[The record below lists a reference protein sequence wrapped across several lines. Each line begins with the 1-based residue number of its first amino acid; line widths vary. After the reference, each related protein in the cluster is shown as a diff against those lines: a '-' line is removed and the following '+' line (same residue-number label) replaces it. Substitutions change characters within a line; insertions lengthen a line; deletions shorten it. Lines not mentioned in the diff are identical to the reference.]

1 MIEYANTSSGAEV
14 RRGMSFRVTLR
25 GALDLGH
32 ILNPFTLA
40 DDWATFVERWRAAV
54 VAGKSLAA
62 ATVSVPALT
71 EGNIG
76 ITSRAV
82 VDVNIIGAEMGV
94 SVSSL
99 AQSWDALIAGIDVVK
114 VEGIG
119 APSAS
124 GRAGALNDASTQA
137 GDPFGLKRVFSEAK
151 TILVLVVLGIVLIT
165 LRRRSRGDF

>member
-14 RRGMSFRVTLR
+14 RRGMAFRVTLR
-25 GALDLGH
+25 GALDLAH
-32 ILNPFTLA
+32 ILNPFTLG
-40 DDWATFVERWRAAV
+40 DDWATFVERWRSAV
-54 VAGKSLAA
+54 AAGKSLAA
-62 ATVSVPALT
+62 ATVSPAALT

-76 ITSRAV
+76 IGSRAV

-119 APSAS
+119 APSAT
-124 GRAGALNDASTQA
+124 GRAGALNDASTKA
-137 GDPFGLKRVFSEAK
+137 SDLFGVKSFFSEAK
-151 TILVLVVLGIVLIT
+151 TILILVVVGLALFK
-165 LRRRSRGDF
+165 LRGRSRGEW